1 MHAKSLQ
8 SCPTLCN
15 IMDCSPPDSSVHGIS
30 QARILEWVAMP
41 SCRGF
46 SQPRELFSELAGR
59 FFTTSTTW
67 KATLTYGS
75 PTQIRDSK
83 KPGKWGYMLSW
94 AEERD
99 RETSKEEGNS
109 NCEKRKYL
117 VDKCLL
123 ANQVSLSDE
132 NVMSGNS
139 SLPDIS
145 PFLIY
150 FRQLR
155 KRENVFPELSE
166 CWLPSTQNA
175 ARAKVNIL
183 W

>member
-1 MHAKSLQ
+1 MG
-8 SCPTLCN
+8 
-15 IMDCSPPDSSVHGIS
+15 CSTPASSVHEIS
-30 QARILEWVAMP
+30 RQEHWSGLPFPTLEDLPNPGTEPISLTFPA
-41 SCRGF
+41 
-46 SQPRELFSELAGR
+46 LAGR

-67 KATLTYGS
+67 KATWTYGS

-109 NCEKRKYL
+109 NREKRKYL